1 MQIFDDNYS
10 FLKENR
16 NAELVLYSVKGG
28 REEQQDCSGYEI
40 ADDRLMAVICD
51 GMGGENDGKKASN
64 TAVGEFL
71 NQYLLS
77 ENDGKQ
83 DDFFEKA
90 IVSANSAIC
99 SFTDKNGNM
108 VCAGTTV
115 VCILIADGLLRWA
128 SVGDSR
134 LYILRDNELVQ
145 ATTDHNY
152 ALSLS
157 EQLKNG
163 NIDRQTYETEMLQG
177 DGLTSFLG
185 VGREMQVDINVRG
198 IPLHSGDRILMTT
211 DGLYKLV
218 SDEEINRIL
227 TNFKNIGEAVQALE
241 MKAVHGALKKRTVR
255 DNMTIALVN
264 IK

>member
-77 ENDGKQ
+77 ENDGKP

-134 LYILRDNELVQ
+134 LYILRDNEL
-145 ATTDHNY
+145 
-152 ALSLS
+152 
-157 EQLKNG
+157 
-163 NIDRQTYETEMLQG
+163 DRQTYETEMLQG

-241 MKAVHGALKKRTVR
+241 MKASHGALKKRTVR

>member
-77 ENDGKQ
+77 ENDGKP

-99 SFTDKNGNM
+99 SFTD
-108 VCAGTTV
+108 
-115 VCILIADGLLRWA
+115 
-128 SVGDSR
+128 
-134 LYILRDNELVQ
+134 
-145 ATTDHNY
+145 
-152 ALSLS
+152 
-157 EQLKNG
+157 KNG

-241 MKAVHGALKKRTVR
+241 MKASHGALKKRTVR

>member
-77 ENDGKQ
+77 ENDGKP

-99 SFTDKNGNM
+99 Y
-108 VCAGTTV
+108 
-115 VCILIADGLLRWA
+115 R
-128 SVGDSR
+128 
-134 LYILRDNELVQ
+134 
-145 ATTDHNY
+145 
-152 ALSLS
+152 
-157 EQLKNG
+157 
-163 NIDRQTYETEMLQG
+163 
-177 DGLTSFLG
+177 
-185 VGREMQVDINVRG
+185 
-198 IPLHSGDRILMTT
+198 
-211 DGLYKLV
+211 
-218 SDEEINRIL
+218 
-227 TNFKNIGEAVQALE
+227 
-241 MKAVHGALKKRTVR
+241 
-255 DNMTIALVN
+255 
-264 IK
+264 